1 MTVKSQN
8 TPPYLLI
15 RSGGRL
21 KNEKDL
27 FKHAKKIFS
36 EFEKHGNPKILI
48 DALATQFPLDL
59 FPYYD
64 LVQYYMESLP
74 PRSRELKVAALI
86 GPEYVAAGEFWQN
99 AANNRGFN
107 YRAFTSVKDAE
118 EWLGQIEK

>member
-8 TPPYLLI
+8 TPQYLLV
-15 RSGGRL
+15 RSSGRL

-27 FKHAKKIFS
+27 FKHANKVFG
-36 EFEKHGNPKILI
+36 EVEKHGNTRILV
-48 DALATQFPLDL
+48 DALATKFPLDL

-74 PRSRELKVAALI
+74 TSIKELKIAALI
-86 GPEYVAAGEFWQN
+86 GPEYVAAGEFWEN

-118 EWLGQIEK
+118 EWLSRIEK